1 MGTGT
6 SNNARRW
13 KPGESGNPSGRP
25 SGSRNRATLAIE
37 ALLDG
42 EAEQITRKAIELA
55 LAGDG
60 PALRLCMERIA
71 PPRKDRPI
79 AFALPKLEAPADA
92 VTAASALVAA
102 VGSGELTPSEAGE
115 LQKLIDGY
123 TRAVELTDIQERLA
137 RLEEAAQQ

>member
-1 MGTGT
+1 VTHR
-6 SNNARRW
+6 SRA
-13 KPGESGNPSGRP
+13 
-25 SGSRNRATLAIE
+25 GSRNKATLAIE

-42 EAEQITRKAIELA
+42 EAEQITRKAIEMA

-79 AFALPKLEAPADA
+79 AFSLPKLTSPADA
-92 VTAASALVAA
+92 VTAASALVSA